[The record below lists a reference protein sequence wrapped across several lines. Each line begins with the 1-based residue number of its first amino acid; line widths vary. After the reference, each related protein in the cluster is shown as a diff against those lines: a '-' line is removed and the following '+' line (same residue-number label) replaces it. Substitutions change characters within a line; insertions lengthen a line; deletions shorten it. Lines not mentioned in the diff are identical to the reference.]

1 MDYIEAFKNLKTNNK
16 YSRKSPHK
24 AILLLSVIE
33 MYETNMLSENMIPY
47 DDKLKSA
54 FQKVWERTLK
64 DETLFHPELYLPFW
78 YMQNEDFWHIV
89 PNRGREDILTLLRDS
104 HVKPSEAKLKDC
116 VRYAELD
123 EDLYFL
129 MTLPSG
135 RSSLKRVLLETYT
148 TLSERQIDRMAQ
160 SADNAIDYSASAL
173 SDYEKILSQG
183 KNESK
188 AEIVGTGD
196 ELVRQFQ
203 TLSEDLQIVMNLQY
217 FSFLGSHR
225 NEREMF
231 KEICPTVY
239 NLYDHIVNH
248 PIKQGEIAPSFAFIY
263 DNFLSDL
270 KIALMSEEGSVEIID
285 KIGEAID
292 ILRGINKSE
301 EDVIKEYP
309 AVMTDE
315 PEEETKEVS
324 IVDNN
329 IQLEAT
335 IDSEISSDNTE
346 IEHVYLDTLGN
357 IVETTTTPYDV
368 LPEKDFATVNRKG
381 KPWTKDEEE
390 RLVKFFHRGT
400 TFNTIAD
407 LIGCTEVAIRARLY
421 KLGLISSIYDQESG
435 PSSSADNTNQEPA
448 KESDFTIEN
457 SLTRCY
463 IVNKYG
469 EKVFST
475 EGKLKY
481 IDGKLY
487 RLNLK
492 NECFTIKSMQF
503 NGSIWLKGEKK
514 IVAYP
519 QTELY
524 KVMVNS
530 VDYCNDVEGIVDRS
544 VFEYC
549 RLKVKGVW
557 FKHNGDPVNATPRK
571 KEEEATPKQTDNQR
585 IIKSPLYAV
594 RKQAVLRA
602 MGFFRLPARIRDIA
616 RTISRTAWGS
626 TIREDEVE
634 DIINT
639 IPEIES
645 IEGKYILRKKR

>member
-33 MYETNMLSENMIPY
+33 MYETNVLSENMILY
-47 DDKLKSA
+47 DDMLKST

-173 SDYEKILSQG
+173 SDYEKILSREED
-183 KNESK
+183 ESK
-188 AEIVGTGD
+188 AAIVETD
-196 ELVRQFQ
+196 NELVRQFQ

-217 FSFLGSHR
+217 FSFLKSHR

-270 KIALMSEEGSVEIID
+270 KIALMSEEGSMVLID
-285 KIGEAID
+285 NIGEAID
-292 ILRGINKSE
+292 VLRGNNKPKEKVIDDAPAEMTE
-301 EDVIKEYP
+301 EK
-309 AVMTDE
+309 
-315 PEEETKEVS
+315 EEETKEVLVEDYDKPTNPP
-324 IVDNN
+324 IG
-329 IQLEAT
+329 
-335 IDSEISSDNTE
+335 SEVSSDNTE
-346 IEHVYLDTLGN
+346 IEHVYLDTHNN
-357 IVETTTTPYDV
+357 IIETTTIPYDV

-390 RLVKFFHRGT
+390 RLVQFFHSGT
-400 TFNTIAD
+400 NFQTIAD
-407 LIGCTEVAIRARLY
+407 LIGRTEVAIRARLY
-421 KLGLISSIYDQESG
+421 KLGLISSIYDQESE
-435 PSSSADNTNQEPA
+435 PSASADNTSQEPA

-457 SLTRCY
+457 NLTRCS
-463 IVNKYG
+463 IVNRYG

-492 NECFTIKSMQF
+492 NECFTMKSMLF
-503 NGSIWLKGEKK
+503 NGSVWLKGEKK

-524 KVMVNS
+524 KVMENS
-530 VDYCNDVEGIVDRS
+530 VDYCNDVESIVDRS

-557 FKHNGDPVNATPRK
+557 FKHNGDPVNATPIK
-571 KEEEATPKQTDNQR
+571 KEEKAIPKQIDIQR

-616 RTISRTAWGS
+616 RTISRTAWGA
-626 TIREDEVE
+626 TIKEEDVE
-634 DIINT
+634 DILNT
-639 IPEIES
+639 LSDVES
-645 IEGKYILRKKR
+645 IEGKYILRKK